1 MIGKSYWWC
10 DMNLKDFEYVKA
22 VAQYKHFRKAADA
35 CYVSQPTLSGQVKKL
50 EQELGV
56 VIFDRSTK
64 QVTLT
69 VQGEQL
75 LKQIT
80 LILDQTQVLKEIAAS
95 SHDPLKG
102 KINVGIIPTIAPY
115 LLPTLL
121 TSMKQAFSET
131 QFSFIELQTAQTLV
145 ALDNGEIDIAI
156 VADVADLA
164 PYHVSPLYKEDFL
177 VAVSEQHALAQHTE
191 VALAQLHECDLL
203 MLNEGHCF
211 KEQAEQFCFSAGVEV
226 SNQYKGNSIETLLA
240 LVAMDDGVTFVPKLA
255 CTPREGVKYLA
266 ITPNQQ
272 RQVVIATRK
281 HYPHIAGVEQLANWL
296 NAHEGLQAHL
306 LASS

>member
-1 MIGKSYWWC
+1 
-10 DMNLKDFEYVKA
+10 MNLKDFEYVKA

-35 CYVSQPTLSGQVKKL
+35 CYISQPTLSGQVKKL

-64 QVTLT
+64 QVTIT
-69 VQGEQL
+69 AQGEQL

-80 LILDQTQVLKEIAAS
+80 FILEQTQVLKEIAAS

-131 QFSFIELQTAQTLV
+131 QFSFTEMQTAQTLL

-177 VAVSEQHALAQHTE
+177 VAVSEQHVLAKHTE
-191 VALAQLHECDLL
+191 VALAQLQDCDLL

-266 ITPNQQ
+266 IAPNQQ
-272 RQVVIATRK
+272 RQIVITTRK

-296 NAHEGLQAHL
+296 NAHKGLQRHL